1 METTIGVYEAKTQL
15 SRLIDR
21 AAAGERIV
29 ITRNG
34 VAVAE
39 LRAIEKT
46 RLEPEEI
53 VAKFKAF
60 RQQQKA
66 TGSLRRRG
74 ETLRGLAHEG
84 HER

>member
-1 METTIGVYEAKTQL
+1 MKTIGVYEAKTQL

-39 LRAIEKT
+39 LRAATTE
-46 RLEPEEI
+46 RLAPAAI
-53 VAKFKAF
+53 AAKFRAF
-60 RQQQKA
+60 RDRQNA
-66 TGSLRRRG
+66 TGALRRPG
-74 ETLRGLAHEG
+74 ETLRAIAHEG
-84 HER
+84 HDA

>member
-1 METTIGVYEAKTQL
+1 MQAKIGVCEAKTQL

-39 LRAIEKT
+39 LRAAASE
-46 RLEPEEI
+46 RLEAAAI
-53 VAKFKAF
+53 VERFKAF
-60 RQQQKA
+60 RLRQKSR
-66 TGSLRRRG
+66 GSLRRRG
-74 ETLRGLAHEG
+74 ESLRDLAHE
-84 HER
+84 RLA